1 MNIRM
6 DDDHT
11 EHQRETLK
19 LLRDEGSIAFYKH
32 GTQLTVITREEQTKR
47 KREDRDQHLASRD
60 DRVEGGDGGDGRF
73 QDANDANARNGMEEI
88 PDSEFSG
95 AFKHDEMFLQSQE
108 TPQTPHRS
116 NSSGGSTAGSGSS
129 ASKRMGRGRASG
141 GRGIIIDSGV
151 RRPGATTTP
160 VSSERLGDNHGRSP
174 LRGLGRGMGSAV
186 ASYDIETSG
195 IVQSSGPDKHVWTEG
210 RRPSPAAATAA
221 VDRQSA

>member
-1 MNIRM
+1 MVLPPLNARSV
-6 DDDHT
+6 
-11 EHQRETLK
+11 LN
-19 LLRDEGSIAFYKH
+19 LLRPTFKNRLKSCWF
-32 GTQLTVITREEQTKR
+32 
-47 KREDRDQHLASRD
+47 
-60 DRVEGGDGGDGRF
+60 RF
-73 QDANDANARNGMEEI
+73 FGVRNARNGMEEI

-186 ASYDIETSG
+186 AS
-195 IVQSSGPDKHVWTEG
+195 
-210 RRPSPAAATAA
+210 
-221 VDRQSA
+221 